1 MLGAKGLTGTGARA
15 PIDWEYTSGILL
27 LNGETESRFRSPV
40 LLLLRR
46 LFFFLLF
53 LLDLLE
59 EDELDELP
67 DDDELDE
74 EDDRWRL
81 FFLELSSV
89 TLSTGG
95 VFGPN
100 ADEKVS
106 GPG

>member
-1 MLGAKGLTGTGARA
+1 MSEKQFYYEDEENLYEEEVPL
-15 PIDWEYTSGILL
+15 PED
-27 LNGETESRFRSPV
+27 V
-40 LLLLRR
+40 
-46 LFFFLLF
+46 
-53 LLDLLE
+53 E